1 MKAYIELTSVPIA
14 RENTPLLA
22 PAAELAERLAQ
33 GGEAVELQ
41 PPERSRCDSLLHG
54 VSLPL
59 VVQKLSFCC

>member
-33 GGEAVELQ
+33 GGEAVELRLQ
-41 PPERSRCDSLLHG
+41 KEKGKCPAHLCPSFRIERKR
-54 VSLPL
+54 V
-59 VVQKLSFCC
+59 

>member
-33 GGEAVELQ
+33 GGEAVNYA
-41 PPERSRCDSLLHG
+41 SRKKQMRFTATW